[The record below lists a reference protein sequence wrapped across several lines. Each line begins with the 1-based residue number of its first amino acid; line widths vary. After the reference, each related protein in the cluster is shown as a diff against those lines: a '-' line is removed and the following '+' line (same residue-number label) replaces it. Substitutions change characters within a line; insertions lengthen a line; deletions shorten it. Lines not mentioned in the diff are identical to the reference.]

1 MFPLP
6 YPVCRWYDEEEGTE
20 SLYEGRIFMYSIFSQ
35 HGNALERRFRG
46 ELLRI
51 EPWGEKSFR
60 VRATCLPQLQ
70 PDNWALDNQAP
81 AQDAPVCIRMD
92 EQTRTASI
100 TYGTLRA
107 EIDPDGVLSF

>member
-1 MFPLP
+1 
-6 YPVCRWYDEEEGTE
+6 
-20 SLYEGRIFMYSIFSQ
+20 MYSIFSQ

-70 PDNWALDNQAP
+70 PA
-81 AQDAPVCIRMD
+81 
-92 EQTRTASI
+92 
-100 TYGTLRA
+100 
-107 EIDPDGVLSF
+107 

>member
-1 MFPLP
+1 
-6 YPVCRWYDEEEGTE
+6 
-20 SLYEGRIFMYSIFSQ
+20 MYSIFSQ

>member
-1 MFPLP
+1 
-6 YPVCRWYDEEEGTE
+6 
-20 SLYEGRIFMYSIFSQ
+20 MYSIFSQ

-81 AQDAPVCIRMD
+81 ALNAPVCICMD
-92 EQTRTASI
+92 EQTRTA
-100 TYGTLRA
+100 TTWTGTAAR
-107 EIDPDGVLSF
+107 